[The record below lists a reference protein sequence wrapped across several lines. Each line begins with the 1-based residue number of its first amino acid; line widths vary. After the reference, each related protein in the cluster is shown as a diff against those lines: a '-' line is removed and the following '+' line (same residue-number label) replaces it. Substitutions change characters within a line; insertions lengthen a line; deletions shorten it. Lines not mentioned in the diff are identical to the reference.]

1 MFSEPV
7 YKIFRPFEWDS
18 FQASGSFLGS
28 ADDLRDGFIHLCT
41 RGQMQGVLER
51 YFSNEDTVVISTI
64 LFGQAA
70 ALNLKWEKG
79 KDGAYYPHYYSN
91 LQSEHVHSHVPA
103 YQEGS
108 GGIQMPRD
116 IFFTKS
122 VL

>member
-1 MFSEPV
+1 
-7 YKIFRPFEWDS
+7 
-18 FQASGSFLGS
+18 
-28 ADDLRDGFIHLCT
+28 
-41 RGQMQGVLER
+41 MQGVLER